1 MMTGSDLLWIEEI
14 NQGTGYANELW
25 LEPAIG
31 NTVNSIQLY
40 LYGALR
46 ANVICLFNHHHHLFE
61 LLPSGKRYS
70 YIKTR
75 TTRFINTF
83 YPKAIT
89 VLNSELNTPPETHVN
104 TNMQ

>member
-46 ANVICLFNHHHHLFE
+46 AKLQYNT
-61 LLPSGKRYS
+61 S
-70 YIKTR
+70 Y
-75 TTRFINTF
+75 
-83 YPKAIT
+83 
-89 VLNSELNTPPETHVN
+89 
-104 TNMQ
+104 